1 MSGDLEAQRRIT
13 RLALAAAG
21 DDTGFALAGS
31 GAIREHGLID
41 RPTEDVDLF
50 TVQQTEDGFG
60 QAVDRI
66 MAALRE
72 AGYTLDVRRR
82 LATFAQLAITD
93 PQGRVT
99 DLDLG
104 VDWRANPPVV
114 LEVGAVLALDDAV
127 ANKIA
132 ALFSRAETRDYLDV
146 DAIRRSGRFTDAE
159 LLALGEQADAGF
171 DREQFAAALDAIR
184 RIEPEEVGVYRVTAG
199 ALAGI
204 KHRMTTWAASLRVAD
219 QEDISAQ

>member
-1 MSGDLEAQRRIT
+1 M
-13 RLALAAAG
+13 
-21 DDTGFALAGS
+21 
-31 GAIREHGLID
+31 
-41 RPTEDVDLF
+41 
-50 TVQQTEDGFG
+50 QQAEDGFG
-60 QAVDRI
+60 QAIDRI

-82 LATFAQLAITD
+82 LATFAQLTITD
-93 PQGRVT
+93 TQGRAT

-104 VDWRANPPVV
+104 VDWRANPPVR

-127 ANKIA
+127 GNKVA

-171 DREQFAAALDAIR
+171 DREQFANTLDAVR
-184 RIEPEEVGVYRVTAG
+184 RVEPEEVGVYRVTAD

-204 KHRMTTWAASLRVAD
+204 KQRMTTWASSLRVAD
-219 QEDISAQ
+219 VSQIPVESNASKTRIRTAGSPAATSPGKSSTNAGEWISADTWACGTARSCSRRRRG